1 MYLHK
6 HYVIRIIFLYMVY
19 TYILIRMSSLDAKLY
34 TLLPVENTEL
44 YNLYKQAQ
52 SSFWTEDEIDLSY
65 DKQDWDEMND
75 DEKYFISHIL
85 AFFVQSDQLVNIN
98 LTERFT
104 QDIEKLPN
112 DIYKYAKLFY
122 NFQMM
127 MEDIHTLTYETLL
140 NTLITNPKDNEYYKN
155 SIKNIPTVR
164 KKALWC
170 HRWIN
175 DTESSFETRLIAF
188 AALEA
193 IFFSSSFASIF
204 WLRERNAEK
213 QNILRGLMN
222 SNKFISRDERSHYL
236 FACILFNQLKKRKDV
251 EFNCSNE
258 IVLNIIKEAVEI
270 EIEFITEA
278 IPCSMIGMNH
288 SLMEQYIKYIADRL
302 LMELELEKYYN
313 VENPFTFMNNL
324 GLMDKSNFFELRET
338 SYQKSKIGE
347 KLTLDDDF

>member
-1 MYLHK
+1 
-6 HYVIRIIFLYMVY
+6 
-19 TYILIRMSSLDAKLY
+19 MSSLDSKLY
-34 TLLPVENTEL
+34 NLLPVENTEL
-44 YNLYKQAQ
+44 YNLYKQTQ

-98 LTERFT
+98 LSERFT
-104 QDIEKLPN
+104 QDIETIPS
-112 DIYKYAKLFY
+112 DIRKYTKLFY

-140 NTLITNPKDNEYYKN
+140 NTLITDPKENEYYKN
-155 SIKNIPTVR
+155 SIRNIPTIR

-170 HRWIN
+170 NRWVN
-175 DTESSFETRLIAF
+175 DHEASFETRLIAF

-204 WLRERNAEK
+204 WLRERNSEK

-222 SNKFISRDERSHYL
+222 SNKFISRDEKSHFI
-236 FACILFNQLKKRKDV
+236 FACTLFNQLKRRKDF
-251 EFNCSNE
+251 EFNCSKK
-258 IVLNIIKEAVEI
+258 IVLDIIKDAVSI
-270 EIEFITEA
+270 ETEFITEA

-288 SLMEQYIKYIADRL
+288 QLMEQYIKYIADRL
-302 LMELELEKYYN
+302 LMELETEKYYN

-324 GLMDKSNFFELRET
+324 GLTDKSNFFELRET

-347 KLTLDDDF
+347 KLELNDDF

>member
-1 MYLHK
+1 
-6 HYVIRIIFLYMVY
+6 
-19 TYILIRMSSLDAKLY
+19 MSQSTSLDTKLY
-34 TLLPVENTEL
+34 NLLPIENAEL
-44 YNLYKQAQ
+44 YNLYKQVQ

-65 DKQDWDEMND
+65 DKQDWDEMSE

-98 LTERFT
+98 LSERFI

-127 MEDIHTLTYETLL
+127 IEDIHTLTYENLL
-140 NTLITNPKDNEYYKN
+140 NTLVTDPKKNNYYKN
-155 SIKNIPTVR
+155 SIKNIPTIR

-170 HRWIN
+170 NRWIN
-175 DTESSFETRLIAF
+175 DHESSFETRLIAF
-188 AALEA
+188 ASLEA

-204 WLRERNAEK
+204 WLRERNSEK

-222 SNKFISRDERSHYL
+222 SNKFISRDERSHYH
-236 FACILFNQLKKRKDV
+236 FACILFNQLKKRKD
-251 EFNCSNE
+251 FKFQCSE
-258 IVLNIIKEAVEI
+258 ETILHIIKDAVEI
-270 EIEFITEA
+270 EIEFITQA

-288 SLMEQYIKYIADRL
+288 ELMEKYIKYIADRL
-302 LMELELEKYYN
+302 LMELEMSPYYES
-313 VENPFTFMNNL
+313 ENPFTFMNNL

-338 SYQKSKIGE
+338 SYQKSKMGE

>member
-1 MYLHK
+1 MNPS
-6 HYVIRIIFLYMVY
+6 
-19 TYILIRMSSLDAKLY
+19 TSLDTKLY
-34 TLLPVENTEL
+34 NLLPIENAEL
-44 YNLYKQAQ
+44 YNLYKQVQ
-52 SSFWTEDEIDLSY
+52 SSFWTEDEIDMSY
-65 DKQDWDEMND
+65 DKQDWDEMNS

-98 LTERFT
+98 LSERFI

-127 MEDIHTLTYETLL
+127 IEDIHTLTYENLL
-140 NTLITNPKDNEYYKN
+140 NTLVTDPKENIYYKN
-155 SIKNIPTVR
+155 SIQNIPTIR

-170 HRWIN
+170 NQWIN
-175 DTESSFETRLIAF
+175 DHQSSFETRLIAF
-188 AALEA
+188 ASLEA

-204 WLRERNAEK
+204 WLRERNSEK

-236 FACILFNQLKKRKDV
+236 FACILFNQLKKRKDFS
-251 EFNCSNE
+251 FNCPNE
-258 IVLNIIKEAVEI
+258 IVLKIIKEAVDI
-270 EIEFITEA
+270 EIEFITQA

-288 SLMEQYIKYIADRL
+288 QLMEKYIKYIADRL
-302 LMELELEKYYN
+302 LMELELEPYYN
-313 VENPFTFMNNL
+313 VKNPFTFMNNL

-338 SYQKSKIGE
+338 SYQKSKMGE